1 MDVILHYHLPS
12 ILAAL
17 VLDLLLGDPGWRFHP
32 VRCIGLTASWFEKI
46 FRRFNKN
53 EYINGFL
60 TWFLTLL
67 IFSAIALAIV
77 IIIDSLFNNIFRIMF
92 YGIIIYFCLALRDLY
107 KHGLAVKKALDE
119 QDIDVARKKLALM
132 VSRDTK
138 QLNEQDIIRSVIE
151 SISENISDS
160 VIAPILFALFFGP
173 VMAVVYRVIN
183 TMDAMFGYKNDTYI
197 KFGFIS
203 AKIDD
208 LFNLVPSRLSG
219 ILIALFS
226 PLSGGSLKNAFRILI
241 RDSLKHTSP
250 NSGFPEAAV
259 AGALGIQLGGPTS
272 YFGKLSDKPT
282 IGDPL
287 KALTRKHI
295 VQCCIITGIPIAM
308 IILAS
313 TLIFLL

>member
-1 MDVILHYHLPS
+1 
-12 ILAAL
+12 
-17 VLDLLLGDPGWRFHP
+17 
-32 VRCIGLTASWFEKI
+32 
-46 FRRFNKN
+46 
-53 EYINGFL
+53 
-60 TWFLTLL
+60 
-67 IFSAIALAIV
+67 
-77 IIIDSLFNNIFRIMF
+77 
-92 YGIIIYFCLALRDLY
+92 
-107 KHGLAVKKALDE
+107 
-119 QDIDVARKKLALM
+119 M

-219 ILIALFS
+219 VLIALFS